1 MGWGS
6 NFTMDCNQRLKIVHE
21 YKLITQYNSLECYVR
36 LPFFGEYPVNIGS
49 DSERVCCYYHFV
61 FDLSVKLLFH

>member
-49 DSERVCCYYHFV
+49 DS
-61 FDLSVKLLFH
+61 KLKEYVVTIILFLTCM